1 MVLIVKNLPV
11 NTGVSRDAGL
21 IPGWGR
27 IPGGGHGNRGHVNRI
42 YSLFCALLFIQVGK
56 I

>member
-1 MVLIVKNLPV
+1 MVKNLPAH
-11 NTGVSRDAGL
+11 TCVSRDAGS
-21 IPGWGR
+21 IPGWER

-42 YSLFCALLFIQVGK
+42 YSLLCAMLLIKVGK